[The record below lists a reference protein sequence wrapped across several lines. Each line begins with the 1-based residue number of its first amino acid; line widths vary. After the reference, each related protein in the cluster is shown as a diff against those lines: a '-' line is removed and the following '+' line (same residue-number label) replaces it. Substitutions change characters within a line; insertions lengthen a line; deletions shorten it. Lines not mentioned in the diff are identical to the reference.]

1 MSLTASPKDPQ
12 ALRHGTEATIAPEDD
27 ALHQGLGPR
36 QLQMI
41 AIGGAI
47 GTGLFL
53 GAGGR
58 LEKAGY
64 VERTACTMDK
74 RGVNCHL
81 TQAGEEFLR
90 TAAPIHLDGV
100 RRHVIVIKRPL
111 SRHDACLHN

>member
-47 GTGLFL
+47 GTGLFGRD
-53 GAGGR
+53 GAVACGGSMR
-58 LEKAGY
+58 ADLSI
-64 VERTACTMDK
+64 RTGILLMRNWESPKC
-74 RGVNCHL
+74 
-81 TQAGEEFLR
+81 
-90 TAAPIHLDGV
+90 
-100 RRHVIVIKRPL
+100 RR
-111 SRHDACLHN
+111 SD

>member
-58 LEKAGY
+58 LASAGPSLFIAYAVCGFSGYPMPVSYKHPRPPTLYSVY
-64 VERTACTMDK
+64 VYVATRSIITQDK
-74 RGVNCHL
+74 Y
-81 TQAGEEFLR
+81 
-90 TAAPIHLDGV
+90 
-100 RRHVIVIKRPL
+100 
-111 SRHDACLHN
+111 